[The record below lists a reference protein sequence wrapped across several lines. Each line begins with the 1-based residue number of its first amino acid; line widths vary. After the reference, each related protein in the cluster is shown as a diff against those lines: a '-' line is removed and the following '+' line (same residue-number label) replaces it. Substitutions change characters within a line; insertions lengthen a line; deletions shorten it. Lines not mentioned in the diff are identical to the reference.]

1 MMATVLKYGKNNEG
15 CYSGGAH
22 FQWASNTSCGGVE
35 VGEFQFLVGIG
46 DVTTH
51 RT

>member
-1 MMATVLKYGKNNEG
+1 MRVVQWWRSL
-15 CYSGGAH
+15 
-22 FQWASNTSCGGVE
+22 QWASNTSCGGVE